1 MRTEG
6 SDKPIECTSK
16 TKRPK
21 LENERI
27 ANNKSFIRWF
37 NIPLSFSTQLWTL
50 QNICTHYKLIYRMRC
65 T

>member
-21 LENERI
+21 LENESSGMTNSLFDGLTYPYLFPQNYGPCKISARI
-27 ANNKSFIRWF
+27 
-37 NIPLSFSTQLWTL
+37 
-50 QNICTHYKLIYRMRC
+50 IC
-65 T
+65 